1 MGLERFAG
9 GANGRKGLL
18 SAGELGLGGGGWQS
32 FGNDMGGVQLYM
44 LVRHGAQNLGCEP
57 LGRGVEGGSP
67 IAEA

>member
-32 FGNDMGGVQLYM
+32 FGNDMGG
-44 LVRHGAQNLGCEP
+44 GAPVYARKAWRTEP
-57 LGRGVEGGSP
+57 GV
-67 IAEA
+67 